1 MVQELGGY
9 RLIEELGSGGMGVV
23 YLGVDGG
30 NNPVAVKVLH
40 PHIANDETARK
51 RLARETRTLRRI
63 RHPRI
68 AEVLDAEL
76 DSAQPFIITEFV
88 DGQTLSDDVR
98 DNGPFAEDELV
109 HFGHALLDSL
119 NAVHDAGVIHR
130 DLKPANVMIMDGEPM
145 VIDFGIAQVADEVR
159 VTATGLVMGTPGY
172 LSPEIAD
179 GKASS
184 EKTDWWGWAATMA
197 FAATGRNPY
206 GSGPLEAVLGRVAM
220 GKFDLDGAPKNFV
233 PLIAACLDS
242 KPERRPSG
250 QMILDALVDIESGR
264 MPQLGSGPSGGS
276 GAGPGGGI
284 NRSPSGTAVMPAVD
298 DGGAG
303 GGGLGAGALGAAGG
317 ALAGGVA
324 GGAAGYG
331 AAGPGGA
338 GSGAA
343 DGRGGVRGDYAGS
356 GYPGSGYSGTGY
368 PGAADGR
375 PGVGGP
381 GVGGPGHAGQ
391 PQYPGSSRPT
401 NHGGSGHLGGS
412 GYGPGQ
418 MPDPTRQGTAPPVGN
433 PNGSIQAAPG
443 SRMAG
448 ADLGRAGFVQSGNGQ
463 GSWSGQSG
471 PDAGGHGA
479 GNQGAGGQ
487 IMQPGGP
494 GGQIGQPGGPDGQP
508 MQPGGP
514 GGYPWAPM
522 TYRRVR
528 SGGWVVFGLIVLAVA
543 VMPLSPL
550 VICVVAL
557 LWSVLARTGTR
568 LDRKVQRY
576 RFERGMESGGFGRAL
591 ASAPG
596 AVLASVLTS
605 IASFILPAIAAVAML
620 VLTRL
625 DIAGI
630 VPSGDSEQ
638 WSVWAAGAA
647 GSLVLWVGPGASSLR
662 YGSRAV
668 VSGAT
673 RNHLGRLIALAVTA
687 LLVVLAV
694 MVIQSGAAMSWWPLP
709 INPFDYLPGPV

>member
-1 MVQELGGY
+1 MDQELGGY

-109 HFGHALLDSL
+109 HFGHALLDAL

-179 GKASS
+179 GKTSS

-220 GKFDLDGAPKNFV
+220 GKFDLDGAPKNFA
-233 PLIAACLDS
+233 PLISACLDP

-264 MPQLGSGPSGGS
+264 MPQLGSGPSGGAGS
-276 GAGPGGGI
+276 GGPQRTSG
-284 NRSPSGTAVMPAVD
+284 GTAVMPAVD
-298 DGGAG
+298 DGGSGHG
-303 GGGLGAGALGAAGG
+303 GGGSGHGGSGSGHGGAGAAGAALGGAALGGAAGAAAGFG
-317 ALAGGVA
+317 AAGAAGHGGVA
-324 GGAAGYG
+324 GYGGSAGQ
-331 AAGPGGA
+331 GGQ
-338 GSGAA
+338 
-343 DGRGGVRGDYAGS
+343 RGDFA
-356 GYPGSGYSGTGY
+356 GTGY
-368 PGAADGR
+368 PGA
-375 PGVGGP
+375 GP
-381 GVGGPGHAGQ
+381 SGNGQ

-401 NHGGSGHLGGS
+401 NHSGSGHGAGPS
-412 GYGPGQ
+412 QGPGYGPGQ
-418 MPDPTRQGTAPPVGN
+418 MHGRPPQQATAPPISN
-433 PNGSIQAAPG
+433 PGGGIQAGPG
-443 SRMAG
+443 SPMAG
-448 ADLGRAGFVQSGNGQ
+448 ADLGRSGFVQ
-463 GSWSGQSG
+463 
-471 PDAGGHGA
+471 PGHGQNLV
-479 GNQGAGGQ
+479 G
-487 IMQPGGP
+487 PSGP
-494 GGQIGQPGGPDGQP
+494 GGQHGQVAPGQWGDQSGQGGQLMGPGGQP
-508 MQPGGP
+508 MQPGGQ
-514 GGYPWAPM
+514 PWAPM
-522 TYRRVR
+522 GRRRVQ
-528 SGGWVVFGLIVLAVA
+528 SGGWVVFGLVTLAVA
-543 VMPLSPL
+543 VMPLGPL
-550 VICVVAL
+550 VISVVAL
-557 LWSVLARTGTR
+557 IWSVLARTGTR

-576 RFERGMESGGFGRAL
+576 RFDRGTDSGGFFRAL

-596 AVLASVLTS
+596 AVLASILTS
-605 IASFILPAIAAVAML
+605 VASLILPAIAAAAAL

-630 VPSGDSEQ
+630 VPSGSSEQ

-662 YGSRAV
+662 FGSRLL

-673 RNHLGRLIALAVTA
+673 RNQLGRLIALAVIA
-687 LLVVLAV
+687 LLVILAV
-694 MVIQSGAAMSWWPLP
+694 MVIQSGAAMSWWPLT

>member
-1 MVQELGGY
+1 MDQELGGY

-109 HFGHALLDSL
+109 HFGHALLDAL

-179 GKASS
+179 GKSSS

-220 GKFDLDGAPKNFV
+220 GKFDLDGAPKNFA
-233 PLIAACLDS
+233 PLIAACLDP

-264 MPQLGSGPSGGS
+264 PPQLGSGPSGG
-276 GAGPGGGI
+276 AGGQQ
-284 NRSPSGTAVMPAVD
+284 RTPSGTAVMPAVD
-298 DGGAG
+298 DGAG
-303 GGGLGAGALGAAGG
+303 SGAGAAGAALGG
-317 ALAGGVA
+317 AAI
-324 GGAAGYG
+324 GGAAGAAAGFG
-331 AAGPGGA
+331 AAGAG
-338 GSGAA
+338 GSG
-343 DGRGGVRGDYAGS
+343 GHGSSRGDFA
-356 GYPGSGYSGTGY
+356 GTGY
-368 PGAADGR
+368 PGAGTS
-375 PGVGGP
+375 GS
-381 GVGGPGHAGQ
+381 GQ
-391 PQYPGSSRPT
+391 PQYPVSSRPT
-401 NHGGSGHLGGS
+401 NHAGSDFGAGPNQGA

-418 MPDPTRQGTAPPVGN
+418 MHGQPPQQATAPPISN
-433 PNGSIQAAPG
+433 PNGGIQAGPG
-443 SRMAG
+443 SPMAG
-448 ADLGRAGFVQSGNGQ
+448 ADLGRSGFVQPGGQPGPGQ
-463 GSWSGQSG
+463 GLVG
-471 PDAGGHGA
+471 
-479 GNQGAGGQ
+479 
-487 IMQPGGP
+487 PGGP
-494 GGQIGQPGGPDGQP
+494 GGPYGQMAQGQWGDQSGHGGQLMGPGGQP
-508 MQPGGP
+508 MQPGGQP
-514 GGYPWAPM
+514 FAPM
-522 TYRRVR
+522 GYRRVQ
-528 SGGWVVFGLIVLAVA
+528 SGGWVVFGLVALAVA
-543 VMPLSPL
+543 VMPLGPL
-550 VICVVAL
+550 VISVVAL
-557 LWSVLARTGTR
+557 IWSVFARTGTR
-568 LDRKVQRY
+568 LDRKVQQY
-576 RFERGMESGGFGRAL
+576 RFDRGTDSGGFFRAL

-596 AVLASVLTS
+596 AVLASILTS
-605 IASFILPAIAAVAML
+605 VASLILPAIAAAAAL

-630 VPSGDSEQ
+630 VPSGASEQ

-647 GSLVLWVGPGASSLR
+647 GARVLWVGPGASSLR
-662 YGSRAV
+662 FGSRLL

-673 RNHLGRLIALAVTA
+673 RNQLGRLIALAVIA
-687 LLVVLAV
+687 LLIILAV
-694 MVIQSGAAMSWWPLP
+694 MVIQSGAAMSWWPLTF
-709 INPFDYLPGPV
+709 NPFDYLPGPV

>member
-1 MVQELGGY
+1 MDQELGGY

-76 DSAQPFIITEFV
+76 ESAQPFIITEFV

-109 HFGHALLDSL
+109 HFGHALLDAL

-179 GKASS
+179 GKTSS

-220 GKFDLDGAPKNFV
+220 GKFDLDGAPKNFA
-233 PLIAACLDS
+233 PLIAACLDP

-264 MPQLGSGPSGGS
+264 MPQLGSGPSGGA
-276 GAGPGGGI
+276 GAGGPQ
-284 NRSPSGTAVMPAVD
+284 RTPSGTAVMPAVD
-298 DGGAG
+298 DG
-303 GGGLGAGALGAAGG
+303 
-317 ALAGGVA
+317 
-324 GGAAGYG
+324 
-331 AAGPGGA
+331 
-338 GSGAA
+338 A
-343 DGRGGVRGDYAGS
+343 DGRGGAGAALGGAALGGAALGGAAGAAAGFGAAGAAGHGGPAGHAGQRGDYSA
-356 GYPGSGYSGTGY
+356 TGY
-368 PGAADGR
+368 PGA
-375 PGVGGP
+375 GP
-381 GVGGPGHAGQ
+381 SGTGQ

-401 NHGGSGHLGGS
+401 NHAGSGHGS
-412 GYGPGQ
+412 GPGQ
-418 MPDPTRQGTAPPVGN
+418 GPDYGAGRIHGQSPQQATAPPISN
-433 PNGSIQAAPG
+433 PNGGIQAGPG
-443 SRMAG
+443 SPMAG
-448 ADLGRAGFVQSGNGQ
+448 ADLGRSGFVQPGQ
-463 GSWSGQSG
+463 GQNLVG
-471 PDAGGHGA
+471 PG
-479 GNQGAGGQ
+479 GAGGPSGTGGPNGQ
-487 IMQPGGP
+487 VAQGQWGGQAGHGGQLMGP
-494 GGQIGQPGGPDGQP
+494 GGQPIQSGGQP
-508 MQPGGP
+508 MQPGGQ
-514 GGYPWAPM
+514 PWAPM
-522 TYRRVR
+522 GYRRVQ
-528 SGGWVVFGLIVLAVA
+528 SGGWVVFGLVALAVA
-543 VMPLSPL
+543 VMPLGPL

-557 LWSVLARTGTR
+557 VWSVLARTGTR
-568 LDRKVQRY
+568 LDRKVQRH
-576 RFERGMESGGFGRAL
+576 RFDRGTDSGGFFRAL

-596 AVLASVLTS
+596 AVLASILTS
-605 IASFILPAIAAVAML
+605 VASIILPAIAAAAAL

-630 VPSGDSEQ
+630 VPSGASEQ

-662 YGSRAV
+662 FGSRLL

-673 RNHLGRLIALAVTA
+673 RNQLGRLVALAVIA
-687 LLVVLAV
+687 LLVILAV
-694 MVIQSGAAMSWWPLP
+694 MVIQSGAAMSWWPLTV
-709 INPFDYLPGPV
+709 NPFDYLPGPV

>member
-1 MVQELGGY
+1 MDQELGGY

-109 HFGHALLDSL
+109 HFGHALLDAL

-179 GKASS
+179 GKTSS

-220 GKFDLDGAPKNFV
+220 GKFDLDGAPKNFA
-233 PLIAACLDS
+233 PLISACLDP

-264 MPQLGSGPSGGS
+264 MPQLGSGPSGGASS
-276 GAGPGGGI
+276 GGPQ
-284 NRSPSGTAVMPAVD
+284 RTSSGTAVMPAVD
-298 DGGAG
+298 DGGSGHGGAG
-303 GGGLGAGALGAAGG
+303 LGGAGLGGAGAAGAA
-317 ALAGGVA
+317 L

-331 AAGPGGA
+331 GSAGQGGQ
-338 GSGAA
+338 
-343 DGRGGVRGDYAGS
+343 RGDFA
-356 GYPGSGYSGTGY
+356 GTGY
-368 PGAADGR
+368 PGA
-375 PGVGGP
+375 GP
-381 GVGGPGHAGQ
+381 SGSGQ

-401 NHGGSGHLGGS
+401 NHAGSGHGVGS
-412 GYGPGQ
+412 NQGAGYGPGQ
-418 MPDPTRQGTAPPVGN
+418 MHGQPPHQATAPPISN
-433 PNGSIQAAPG
+433 PNGGIQAGPG
-443 SRMAG
+443 SPMAG
-448 ADLGRAGFVQSGNGQ
+448 ADLGRSGFVQPGHGQNLVGPNGPGGQHGQVAQ
-463 GSWSGQSG
+463 GQWGDQSG
-471 PDAGGHGA
+471 P
-479 GNQGAGGQ
+479 GGQ
-487 IMQPGGP
+487 HVGPGGQPTQQGGQQMQPGG
-494 GGQIGQPGGPDGQP
+494 QPWTP
-508 MQPGGP
+508 MG
-514 GGYPWAPM
+514 
-522 TYRRVR
+522 YRRVQ
-528 SGGWVVFGLIVLAVA
+528 SGGWVVFGLVALAVA
-543 VMPLSPL
+543 VMPLGPL
-550 VICVVAL
+550 VVSVVAL
-557 LWSVLARTGTR
+557 IWSVLARTGTR

-576 RFERGMESGGFGRAL
+576 RFDRGTDSGGFFRAL

-596 AVLASVLTS
+596 AVLASILTS
-605 IASFILPAIAAVAML
+605 VASLILPAIAAAAAL

-630 VPSGDSEQ
+630 VPSGSSEQ

-662 YGSRAV
+662 FGSRLL

-673 RNHLGRLIALAVTA
+673 RNQLGRLIALAVIA
-687 LLVVLAV
+687 LLVILAV
-694 MVIQSGAAMSWWPLP
+694 MVIQSGAAMSWWPLT

>member
-1 MVQELGGY
+1 MDQELGGY

-109 HFGHALLDSL
+109 HFGHALLDAL

-179 GKASS
+179 GKTSS

-220 GKFDLDGAPKNFV
+220 GKFDLDGAPKNFA
-233 PLIAACLDS
+233 PLIAACLDP

-264 MPQLGSGPSGGS
+264 PPQLGSGPSGGA
-276 GAGPGGGI
+276 GAGGQQ
-284 NRSPSGTAVMPAVD
+284 RTPSGTAIMPAVD
-298 DGGAG
+298 DGAG
-303 GGGLGAGALGAAGG
+303 GRGGAGAAGAAMGG
-317 ALAGGVA
+317 AAL
-324 GGAAGYG
+324 GGAAGAAAGFG
-331 AAGPGGA
+331 AAGAA
-338 GSGAA
+338 GQGSP
-343 DGRGGVRGDYAGS
+343 RGDFA
-356 GYPGSGYSGTGY
+356 GTGY
-368 PGAADGR
+368 PGAGPSGGGT
-375 PGVGGP
+375 PGG
-381 GVGGPGHAGQ
+381 GQ

-401 NHGGSGHLGGS
+401 NHAGSGFGAGPNQGVGYGS
-412 GYGPGQ
+412 GRMHGQ
-418 MPDPTRQGTAPPVGN
+418 PPQQATAPPIGN
-433 PNGSIQAAPG
+433 PKGGIQAGPG
-443 SRMAG
+443 SPMAG
-448 ADLGRAGFVQSGNGQ
+448 TELGRSGFVQSGTQPGQ
-463 GSWSGQSG
+463 GQNLVGPNGTGGPQGQIAQRQWG
-471 PDAGGHGA
+471 DQTGHG
-479 GNQGAGGQ
+479 GQ
-487 IMQPGGP
+487 QMQPGR
-494 GGQIGQPGGPDGQP
+494 QP
-508 MQPGGP
+508 MQPGGQP
-514 GGYPWAPM
+514 LAPM
-522 TYRRVR
+522 GNRRVH
-528 SGGWVVFGLIVLAVA
+528 SGGWVVFGLIALAVA
-543 VMPLSPL
+543 VMPLGPL
-550 VICVVAL
+550 VISVVAL
-557 LWSVLARTGTR
+557 IWSVLARTGTR

-576 RFERGMESGGFGRAL
+576 RFDRGTDSGGFFRAL

-596 AVLASVLTS
+596 AVLASTLTS
-605 IASFILPAIAAVAML
+605 VASLILPAIAAAAAL

-630 VPSGDSEQ
+630 VPSGASEQ

-662 YGSRAV
+662 FGSRLL

-673 RNHLGRLIALAVTA
+673 RNQLGRLIALAVIA
-687 LLVVLAV
+687 LLIILAV
-694 MVIQSGAAMSWWPLP
+694 MVIQSGAAMSWWPLT
-709 INPFDYLPGPV
+709 INPFDFLPGPV

>member
-1 MVQELGGY
+1 MDQELGGY

-68 AEVLDAEL
+68 AEVLHAEL
-76 DSAQPFIITEFV
+76 DAAQPFIITEFV

-109 HFGHALLDSL
+109 HFGHALLDAL

-179 GKASS
+179 GKTSS

-220 GKFDLDGAPKNFV
+220 GKFDLDGAPKNFA
-233 PLIAACLDS
+233 PLIAACLDP

-264 MPQLGSGPSGGS
+264 VPQLGSGPSGG
-276 GAGPGGGI
+276 AGGQQ
-284 NRSPSGTAVMPAVD
+284 RTPSGTAVMPAVD
-298 DGGAG
+298 DSGGGRGGAG
-303 GGGLGAGALGAAGG
+303 AAGAALGGAA
-317 ALAGGVA
+317 L
-324 GGAAGYG
+324 GGAAGAAAGFGAAG
-331 AAGPGGA
+331 AAGPGG
-338 GSGAA
+338 
-343 DGRGGVRGDYAGS
+343 RGGPGGTGGS
-356 GYPGSGYSGTGY
+356 IGQGRDFVGTGY
-368 PGAADGR
+368 PGAGPSGGT
-375 PGVGGP
+375 PGG
-381 GVGGPGHAGQ
+381 GQ

-401 NHGGSGHLGGS
+401 NHGGSAYGS
-412 GYGPGQ
+412 GPGQ
-418 MPDPTRQGTAPPVGN
+418 GPGYGSGRMHGQPPQQATAPPINN
-433 PNGSIQAAPG
+433 PNGGIQAGPG
-443 SRMAG
+443 SPMAG
-448 ADLGRAGFVQSGNGQ
+448 ADFGRSGFVQPGGQPGTQPGQ
-463 GSWSGQSG
+463 GQSLVGPSG
-471 PDAGGHGA
+471 
-479 GNQGAGGQ
+479 
-487 IMQPGGP
+487 PGGP
-494 GGQIGQPGGPDGQP
+494 HGQVAQGQWGDRSGHGGQLRGPDGQP
-508 MQPGGP
+508 VQPGRQP
-514 GGYPWAPM
+514 LSPM
-522 TYRRVR
+522 GNRRVQ
-528 SGGWVVFGLIVLAVA
+528 SGGWVVFGLVALAVA
-543 VMPLSPL
+543 VMPLGPL
-550 VICVVAL
+550 VISVVAL
-557 LWSVLARTGTR
+557 IWSVLARTGTR

-576 RFERGMESGGFGRAL
+576 RFDRGTDSGGFFRAL

-596 AVLASVLTS
+596 AVLASILTS
-605 IASFILPAIAAVAML
+605 VASLILPAIAAAAAL

-630 VPSGDSEQ
+630 VPSGASEQ
-638 WSVWAAGAA
+638 WSVWVAGAA

-662 YGSRAV
+662 FGSRLL

-673 RNHLGRLIALAVTA
+673 RNQLGRLIALAVIA
-687 LLVVLAV
+687 LLIILAV
-694 MVIQSGAAMSWWPLP
+694 MVIQSGAAMSWWPLTT
-709 INPFDYLPGPV
+709 NPFDYLPGPV